1 MEENKVINQEVVEEV
16 MDKVPNGTGLKG
28 VAIGAAVGA
37 GAILGGLLL
46 KKAAKPI
53 GGFIKDH
60 NPFGKKVYYQDEQ
73 NKKVEEITE
82 VVKEVVEETA

>member
-1 MEENKVINQEVVEEV
+1 MENKVINQEEVEEV
-16 MDKVPNGTGLKG
+16 MDKVIDKVPNGTGIKG

-53 GGFIKDH
+53 GGFIKNH
-60 NPFGKKVYYQDEQ
+60 NPFGKKVYHLDET
-73 NKKVEEITE
+73 KKQVEETVE
-82 VVKEVVEETA
+82 KVVEETA